1 MSDYEIHLKGRLEG
15 DHWSQWFG
23 GLTVTL
29 GNDETILRGPVTDQ
43 AALFGV
49 LNVIRDLGLTLI
61 TLYQINT

>member
-1 MSDYEIHLKGRLEG
+1 MTDYEIHLKGSLEG

-49 LNVIRDLGLTLI
+49 LNVIRDLGLPLI
-61 TLYQINT
+61 ALHQIVR